1 VPDVRWDDVGGLEDI
16 KQELKEAVEWPIS
29 YADVFKAAGTHPPKG
44 ILLYGP
50 PGTGKTLLAK
60 AVASETKVNFI
71 SVKGPGLLS
80 KFVGE
85 SERGVRETFKT
96 AKQASPAIIFF
107 DEIDAVVPRRG
118 SGIAESG
125 VTERVVS
132 QFLAEMDGIEE
143 LKGVVVLAAT
153 NRLDL
158 IDPALLRGGRFD
170 LVIELPLPD
179 EGTRLAIFGIHTK
192 NKPLGKDVD
201 LRELAKETVGLAGS
215 DIEFICRKAS
225 TLTIREYINHRQNA
239 KTKTQNAKLAISKEH
254 FEEALRLVQKQKD
267 SISAGQDDV

>member
-1 VPDVRWDDVGGLEDI
+1 M
-16 KQELKEAVEWPIS
+16 
-29 YADVFKAAGTHPPKG
+29 
-44 ILLYGP
+44 
-50 PGTGKTLLAK
+50 
-60 AVASETKVNFI
+60 
-71 SVKGPGLLS
+71 S

-85 SERGVRETFKT
+85 SEKGVREVFKT

-107 DEIDAVVPRRG
+107 DEIDAIVPRRG

-153 NRLDL
+153 NRLDM

-179 EGTRLAIFGIHTK
+179 EDTRFSIFGIHTK

-201 LRELAKETVGLAGS
+201 LRELAKEAGDLAGS

-225 TLTIREYINHRQNA
+225 MLAIREYINQ
-239 KTKTQNAKLAISKEH
+239 TQNPKREAQSAKLTISKRH
-254 FEEALRLVQKQKD
+254 FEEALRLVQKQKE
-267 SISAGQDDV
+267 SIYAGQDDV

>member
-1 VPDVRWDDVGGLEDI
+1 MPDVRWDEVGGLEDI
-16 KQELKEAVEWPIS
+16 KQELKEAVEWPIN
-29 YADVFKAAGTHPPKG
+29 YADVFRSAGNPPKG

-153 NRLDL
+153 NRLDM

-179 EGTRLAIFGIHTK
+179 EGTRFSIFGIHTK

-201 LRELAKETVGLAGS
+201 LRALAKETVGLAGS

-225 TLTIREYINHRQNA
+225 TLTIRKYINQAQNP
-239 KTKTQNAKLAISKEH
+239 KGETQNAKLTISKRH
-254 FEEALRLVQKQKD
+254 FEEALRLVQKQKA